1 MVTLQNNYKYTEVQ
15 LRKKVNGVYNR
26 VIKRLIDF
34 CLGLI
39 LFIIC
44 LPLYLFITIAIGF
57 QDGFPVLYRAPRGGY
72 HNKTFKICKFRS
84 MVKNADKIGG
94 YTTAYH
100 DPRVTKVGAI
110 LRKSKLARVI
120 IGTTL
125 ETQYLQGFLR
135 TAI

>member
-120 IGTTL
+120 
-125 ETQYLQGFLR
+125 
-135 TAI
+135 